1 MLAQADR
8 IGLSRQSDRIDYV
21 TMMALQGNALEGSP
35 AWNDALHEAKA
46 LREPLAQALQVR
58 MRRKNG

>member
-1 MLAQADR
+1 
-8 IGLSRQSDRIDYV
+8 
-21 TMMALQGNALEGSP
+21 LQGKALEGSS
-35 AWNDALHEAKA
+35 AWNDALQEAKA

>member
-1 MLAQADR
+1 MSQ
-8 IGLSRQSDRIDYV
+8 QSDRIDYV
-21 TMMALQGNALEGSP
+21 TLMALQGKALEGSS
-35 AWNDALHEAKA
+35 AWNDALQEAKA